1 MCQYVTHLRAC
12 YVCSHEETVLISEQ
26 SCKVARM
33 SGVFGSCGSGVDNIA
48 SRTQHQC
55 WKCKEGS
62 KLIPPTPALRKTISS
77 TV

>member
-26 SCKVARM
+26 SCKVARR

-55 WKCKEGS
+55 WKCKERN
-62 KLIPPTPALRKTISS
+62 KLVPPTRAIRTRVYS